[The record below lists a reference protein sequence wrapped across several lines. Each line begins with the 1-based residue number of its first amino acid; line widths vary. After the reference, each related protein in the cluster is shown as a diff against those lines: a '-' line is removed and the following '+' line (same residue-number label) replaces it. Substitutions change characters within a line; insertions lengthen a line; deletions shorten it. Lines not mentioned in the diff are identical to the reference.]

1 MSYRTSRRPERRR
14 SNGCLLTLVA
24 LVWAVLIA
32 VLLYR
37 FLLRPQ
43 VSQYLGDQ
51 IGGQLRSDAGSPP
64 GQPAEP
70 GANASLP
77 TAIAALP
84 TGEFRVSEAQANEFL
99 SSRAESLKPLDG
111 VSVRFVPG
119 QVQADLLAFGTTSTA
134 TFGLAVDKNRII
146 AVDPRLDGPLGQ
158 VVTLPSL
165 TASLEQQLN
174 DQLAIQG
181 RTITTVRI
189 EQGAIVITADG

>member
-14 SNGCLLTLVA
+14 SNGCLLALVA

-37 FLLRPQ
+37 FLL
-43 VSQYLGDQ
+43 
-51 IGGQLRSDAGSPP
+51 
-64 GQPAEP
+64 GQPDEP

-189 EQGAIVITADG
+189 EQGAIVVTADG